1 MRQLLLAGF
10 LTATTLLGAD
20 PASANRGPTC
30 NLEVQQLC
38 DPSRVYYCPDTRQ
51 FVTWMGTCPGL
62 VTGLTP
68 PQPGGLTSDGGLAR

>member
-1 MRQLLLAGF
+1 MKLLLAGI
-10 LTATTLLGAD
+10 LAAGLLGAP
-20 PASANRGPTC
+20 PASADPGPTC
-30 NLEVQQLC
+30 NLQVQQLC

-68 PQPGGLTSDGGLAR
+68 PQPGCLTSDGGLAR